1 MKIPKCLSILAHLLA
16 VSTMDP
22 KQRRTFIDKVLEG
35 RPKCSVHDI
44 PNKEVNQFLH
54 PLLKRKGGANFLKE
68 LIHRS
73 SGSRKHNEITTII
86 QDAMKGFPPY
96 LVKVIGDFVVGLKIP
111 SLDVNTKDPRSGM
124 TLLLAAVSKKKN
136 RE

>member
-22 KQRRTFIDKVLEG
+22 EQTVDKILEG
-35 RPKCSVHDI
+35 GPENSVHDI

-54 PLLKRKGGANFLKE
+54 PFLKRKGGANFLKE

-73 SGSRKHNEITTII
+73 PGSRKHNEITTMI

-96 LVKVIGDFVVGLKIP
+96 LVKVIADFVVGLKIP
-111 SLDVNTKDPRSGM
+111 DLDVNTKDPDGR
-124 TLLLAAVSKKKN
+124 TLLTAAVSQKN

>member
-16 VSTMDP
+16 VSTMGP
-22 KQRRTFIDKVLEG
+22 EQRKTFIDKVLEG
-35 RPKCSVHDI
+35 GPKASIHDI
-44 PNKEVNQFLH
+44 PNEEVNQFLH
-54 PLLKRKGGANFLKE
+54 PLYERGGANFLKE

-73 SGSRKHNEITTII
+73 RKHNEITTII
-86 QDAMKGFPPY
+86 QDIMKGFPPY
-96 LVKVIGDFVVGLKIP
+96 LVKVIADFVVGLKIP